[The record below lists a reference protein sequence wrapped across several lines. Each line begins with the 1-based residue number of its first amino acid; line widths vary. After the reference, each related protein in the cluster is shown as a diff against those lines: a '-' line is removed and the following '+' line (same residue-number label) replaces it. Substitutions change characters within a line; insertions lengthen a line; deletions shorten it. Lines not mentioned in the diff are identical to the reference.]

1 MTRHDGRRM
10 FFVDENL
17 GESTAA
23 ALRILFRGSLFRT
36 AKNLQ
41 TRGLSDVNLL
51 GRLSDEQFDGIIT
64 RDRKQL
70 VHDDERVAL
79 RRAGLHWVGV
89 DSFGSGRNAVSRMSP
104 IRVRSATMATLTLG
118 LPLVLET
125 WADRPTAYHLA
136 SRSVGRVDE
145 LSVHAI

>member
-1 MTRHDGRRM
+1 M

-17 GESTAA
+17 GESTAT

-36 AKNLQ
+36 AKDLQ
-41 TRGLSDVNLL
+41 TRGLSDVDLL
-51 GRLSDEQFDGIIT
+51 GRLSEEKFDGIIT

-70 VHDDERVAL
+70 VHEDERAAL

-89 DSFGSGRNAVSRMSP
+89 DSFGSGRRAVSRMSP

-118 LPLVLET
+118 IPLVLET
-125 WADRPTAYHLA
+125 WADQPSAYYLA
-136 SRSVGRVDE
+136 SRPVGRADE
-145 LSVHAI
+145 LKIHAI